1 MGVILRAS
9 LVFLGTGTGPF
20 VVGKNLRGAGGIILK
35 IDDNQFHI
43 DPGPGALHQMASS
56 RINVRETT
64 AVLASHHHLY
74 HCNDL
79 NAVIDG
85 MTYSGLDKIGVLV
98 CPSSFVENFPGE
110 NRVGKYPLI
119 LRGKYKEFLERVI
132 ALEAGQRVG
141 INEIEVLGLAAEHG
155 CPTIGFKFFTP
166 YFTLAY
172 TSDTRL
178 SADIVKQLKN
188 ANILVLN
195 VPFFRRGEGKNNLS
209 VEDAEEII
217 REVKPNVAIL
227 THFGIEMLK
236 ADPLYQAREVQK
248 KTGVQ
253 TIAARDGMEIDL
265 LSYAVDKGQR
275 TLEGFQVYT
284 LSDKPDDEGA
294 EKTASG

>member
-1 MGVILRAS
+1 M
-9 LVFLGTGTGPF
+9 FLGTGTGPF
-20 VVGKNLRGAGGIILK
+20 VVGKSLRGAGGIILK

-43 DPGPGALHQMASS
+43 DPGPGALVQMAGSG
-56 RINVRETT
+56 INVRENT
-64 AVLASHHHLY
+64 AVLVSHNHLY

-98 CPSSFVENFPGE
+98 CPQSIVEGFPEEGG
-110 NRVGKYPLI
+110 NGKEPII
-119 LRGKYKEFLERVI
+119 LRGRHREFLERVI
-132 ALEAGQRVG
+132 VLGAGQRVG
-141 INEIEVLGLAAEHG
+141 INELEILGLSAEHG
-155 CPTIGFKFFTP
+155 CPTLGFKFFTP

-178 SADIVKQLKN
+178 SGEISHQLKN
-188 ANILVLN
+188 TNILILN
-195 VPFFRRGEGKNNLS
+195 VPFFSKGEGRNNLCL
-209 VEDAEEII
+209 EDAESII
-217 REVKPNVAIL
+217 RDVKPNVAVI

-265 LSYAVDKGQR
+265 LSYSVDKGQR
-275 TLEGFQVYT
+275 TLEGFKEPV
-284 LSDKPDDEGA
+284 LADKPDDQGA
-294 EKTASG
+294 QETSSG